1 TFDWRIT
8 IQGGLAKAFQIF
20 TEGDKCKVSPK
31 TECVETSIEE
41 PIEAY
46 TDGSCMQNGTDKASA
61 GAGVHFPNGEYS
73 DCTIQIPNH
82 IKQSNQSAEI
92 IA

>member
-1 TFDWRIT
+1 
-8 IQGGLAKAFQIF
+8 
-20 TEGDKCKVSPK
+20 
-31 TECVETSIEE
+31 
-41 PIEAY
+41 Y

-73 DCTIQIPNH
+73 DCTIWLLNH

-92 IA
+92 IAIKEAVDVTDLELDLIVHSDSETMIQGLTTNLSKWE